1 VLAYEFERFGGPT
14 VLTPVERPRPVPG
27 VGEVRVRVMAT
38 SVNPLDCRLR
48 QSGAGMVELPARVG
62 YDVSGVVDALGP
74 GVERFAVGDA
84 VFYTPRLFEPGS
96 YAEYHVEQAGIVAS
110 KPPSLSHA
118 EAASLPVVAC
128 TAWAALFDRA
138 GVELGD
144 QVLVH
149 GGGGVGSMAIQLA
162 AAAGARPVCVT
173 GAATLAQAERLG
185 AAVAVDYSEGPFA
198 ERLVDE
204 PAFDVVLSTVGGN
217 APAQSVE
224 LMAAGGTIVD
234 VVGEAAGVAEPAKLR
249 NITVEF
255 MALERARSILEAV
268 AAAVAAGQLEPV
280 IDRIYPLAE
289 VAQAHRDLEAG
300 GRTGKLVLTVDS

>member
-1 VLAYEFERFGGPT
+1 MRAYELERFGGPA
-14 VLTPVERPRPVPG
+14 VLTPVERPRPEPG

-38 SVNPLDCRLR
+38 SVNPLDCRVR
-48 QSGAGMVELPARVG
+48 QDGAGMVELPARLG

-96 YAEYHVEQAGIVAS
+96 YAEYHVEQAAIVAA

-138 GVELGD
+138 GVGLGD
-144 QVLVH
+144 RVLVH

-185 AAVAVDYSEGPFA
+185 ATLAVDYREGPFA
-198 ERLVDE
+198 ERLAEE
-204 PAFDVVLSTVGGN
+204 PAFDVVLSTVGGS
-217 APAQSVE
+217 APAESVE

-234 VVGEAAGVAEPAKLR
+234 VVGEAAGVGGPAKLR
-249 NITVEF
+249 NVTVEF
-255 MALERARSILEAV
+255 MALERARATLEAV
-268 AAAVAAGQLEPV
+268 ADVVAAGQLEPV
-280 IDRIYPLAE
+280 IDRVYPLAE

>member
-1 VLAYEFERFGGPT
+1 MRAYEFERFGGPT
-14 VLTPVERPRPVPG
+14 VLTPVERPRPEPG

-48 QSGAGMVELPARVG
+48 QNGAGMVELPARVG

-144 QVLVH
+144 RVLVH

-185 AAVAVDYSEGPFA
+185 AAAAVDYREGPFA
-198 ERLVDE
+198 EGLVDE

-255 MALERARSILEAV
+255 MALERARSTLKAV

>member
-1 VLAYEFERFGGPT
+1 MRAYEFECFGGPS
-14 VLTPVERPRPVPG
+14 VLTPVERPRPEPG

-48 QSGAGMVELPARVG
+48 QNGAGMVELPARVG

-173 GAATLAQAERLG
+173 GAATLAQAELLG
-185 AAVAVDYSEGPFA
+185 AADAIDYREGPFA

-255 MALERARSILEAV
+255 MALERARSTLEAV

-300 GRTGKLVLTVDS
+300 ERTGKLVLTVDS